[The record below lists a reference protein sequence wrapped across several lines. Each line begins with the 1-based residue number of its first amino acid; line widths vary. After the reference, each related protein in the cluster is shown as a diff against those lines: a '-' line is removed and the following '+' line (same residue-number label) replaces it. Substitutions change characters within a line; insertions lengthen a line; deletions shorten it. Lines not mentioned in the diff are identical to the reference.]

1 MYVYEV
7 YALRSDGETRTKTI
21 KRKNPISDDRCEKSE
36 ETGLTIQHIQLIIIM
51 FCGDVILSKNVKE
64 EQICTLFR

>member
-21 KRKNPISDDRCEKSE
+21 KRKNPISEFYRK
-36 ETGLTIQHIQLIIIM
+36 
-51 FCGDVILSKNVKE
+51 KP
-64 EQICTLFR
+64 